1 MFKAIILAYYYPPL
15 GLSGVQR
22 ILKFTKYMPKFNWYP
37 TVITVA
43 DAPYYAYDYSLLKEA
58 EDAGVNII
66 RTNVAGLS
74 SPLWKMSST
83 LNVPKEFLRKLLSDF
98 SKIFFIPDNKK
109 FWSKKAYS
117 ISREILIKEKFDI
130 IFVTIPPYSS
140 FMYAA
145 QLKKEFNIPLVVD
158 YRDLW
163 YENQFAFYPTPYHK
177 NKNKR
182 LEYNSLKAADKI
194 IVINRKIKEKLLI
207 NYPFLSF
214 DEIIIIPHGFDPE
227 DFNINVDKN
236 LKTNKLRFTYS
247 GMFYEKITPLY
258 FLKAFKKLTNERP
271 DIAANIELEFIGLF
285 RDEYKKLIT
294 EMRLNEFVK
303 IHGYLEHKEAIKRL
317 LATDILWMMISN
329 DINNADTIST
339 SKLYE
344 YFGSRKPILGCV
356 PDGVAKSALIE
367 YGASFITSPDNIDE
381 IKEKIIEIHSHY
393 INNSLPKPNEEFIQR
408 HDRIFLT
415 EQLVTHFQFSIKD
428 IL

>member
-66 RTNVAGLS
+66 RTNLASLS
-74 SPLWKMSST
+74 SQLWKRSST
-83 LNVPKEFLRKLLSDF
+83 LNVPKEFVRKLLSAL
-98 SKIFFIPDNKK
+98 SKIFFIQDNKK

-117 ISREILIKEKFDI
+117 IAREILIKEKFDI
-130 IFVTIPPYSS
+130 IFVTVPPYSS

-194 IVINRKIKEKLLI
+194 IVINRKIK
-207 NYPFLSF
+207 
-214 DEIIIIPHGFDPE
+214 DPE
-227 DFNINVDKN
+227 D
-236 LKTNKLRFTYS
+236 
-247 GMFYEKITPLY
+247 G
-258 FLKAFKKLTNERP
+258 
-271 DIAANIELEFIGLF
+271 
-285 RDEYKKLIT
+285 
-294 EMRLNEFVK
+294 
-303 IHGYLEHKEAIKRL
+303 
-317 LATDILWMMISN
+317 
-329 DINNADTIST
+329 
-339 SKLYE
+339 
-344 YFGSRKPILGCV
+344 
-356 PDGVAKSALIE
+356 
-367 YGASFITSPDNIDE
+367 
-381 IKEKIIEIHSHY
+381 
-393 INNSLPKPNEEFIQR
+393 
-408 HDRIFLT
+408 
-415 EQLVTHFQFSIKD
+415 
-428 IL
+428 